1 MNIAIIG
8 AGLAGLTAANLLQ
21 ANGAK
26 VRVFEKSRGVGGRL
40 ANKRLP
46 WASLDLG
53 AQYFTARDPRFRTK
67 VDEWLRAGVVEPWSF
82 SPYEVGEAGLRARE
96 DSQTRYVGVPA
107 MNSPAHELAENLD
120 VSLNSRVERL
130 LVANGQW
137 CLVTGNDSNGDQE
150 RFDRVIVCLPANQ
163 SKALLHEYEIASRIP
178 TEVHQAC
185 WALALATRG
194 HVEGDIKGFFGDD
207 LVSWV
212 SRLSSRPMRDSSP
225 HWDDLW
231 MLHFAGD
238 WSELQGKNTELDL
251 VESGSQWLNRALTG
265 YRSRPLTV
273 VEHYSHFWRFA
284 RVIGQPLEHA
294 CLVDSDVGL
303 AVAGDWAAGGRFEGA
318 YLSGLTVSE
327 QVLTGL

>member
-21 ANGAK
+21 AKGAK

-53 AQYFTARDPRFRTK
+53 AQYFTARDPRFRT
-67 VDEWLRAGVVEPWSF
+67 
-82 SPYEVGEAGLRARE
+82 RE
-96 DSQTRYVGVPA
+96 DGQTRYVGVPA

-120 VSLNSRVERL
+120 VRLNSRVERL

-137 CLVTGNDSNGDQE
+137 HVVTGNDSTGDE
-150 RFDRVIVCLPANQ
+150 ARFDRVIVCLPASQ

-194 HVEGDIKGFFGDD
+194 HVESDIKGFFGDD
-207 LVSWV
+207 FVSWV

-238 WSELQGKNTELDL
+238 WSEIQGKNTALDL
-251 VESGSQWLNRALTG
+251 VESGSQWLNRALSG
-265 YRSRPLTV
+265 YCLRPLTV

-284 RVIGQPLEHA
+284 RVIGQPLAQA
-294 CLVDSDVGL
+294 CIVDSDIGL
-303 AVAGDWAAGGRFEGA
+303 AVAGDWVAGGRVEGA
-318 YLSGLTVSE
+318 YLSGLAAAE
-327 QVLTGL
+327 QILTGL